1 MTTMPPAFAAS
12 PLPQSA
18 LSVLVM
24 ANHSEHVLAVRKI
37 GETWGQTPRVLW
49 SREIEHAMQLA
60 LINRPQLVLID
71 GSLQDPND
79 RATEK
84 RIARWCES
92 ADVYTLV
99 ERGRNRV
106 GAGNAHQLY
115 WDDLPML
122 LRVWGLL
129 HQNGPAQ
136 NSDSLAEGATATSP
150 VFFPSAVSAQSHG
163 ASA

>member
-1 MTTMPPAFAAS
+1 MTTMPPACADS

-37 GETWGQTPRVLW
+37 GETWGQVPQVLW
-49 SREIEHAMQLA
+49 SREIEHAMQIA

-71 GSLQDPND
+71 GSLQDPDD
-79 RATEK
+79 RALEK

-106 GAGNAHQLY
+106 GAGNVHQLY

-129 HQNGPAQ
+129 HH
-136 NSDSLAEGATATSP
+136 NSQPQAGESHAALMAMSPATAPYGHCAMT
-150 VFFPSAVSAQSHG
+150 
-163 ASA
+163 